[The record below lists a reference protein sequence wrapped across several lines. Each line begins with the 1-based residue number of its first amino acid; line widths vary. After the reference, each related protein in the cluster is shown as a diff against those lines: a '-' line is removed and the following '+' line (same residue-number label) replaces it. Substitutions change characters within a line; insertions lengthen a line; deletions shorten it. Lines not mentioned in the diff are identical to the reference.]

1 MRRALFLIAPVVAI
15 GVCGAVVAVASHE
28 SDAAFL
34 YRQQHPITIE
44 PTALETLVKKASDPE
59 PNGGRAP
66 ARSVSCQPGGS
77 AQQRNP
83 WHCTVDYASGHVIR
97 YRINVRPNGA
107 YEGVDPTG
115 QFVISGCCVPGAAP
129 SGA

>member
-1 MRRALFLIAPVVAI
+1 MRKALLLVAPVVAI
-15 GVCGAVVAVASHE
+15 GIAGAVVAIHSRE

-34 YRQQHPITIE
+34 YRQEHPLTIE
-44 PTALETLVKKASDPE
+44 PPALAALVKKAPDPE
-59 PNGGRAP
+59 PSGARAP
-66 ARSVSCQPGGS
+66 ATSVSCQPGKS

-83 WHCTVDYASGHVIR
+83 WHCTVSYASGNVLR
-97 YRINVRPNGA
+97 YRIMVRPNGS

-115 QFVISGCCVPGAAP
+115 QFIVSGCCVAGASP